1 MFLPG
6 SSCLLRVLRD
16 QKVLESRTHFQAE
29 TRNLKTQYGETLVES
44 EKALIFALCL
54 IGCLAALFAWKTA
67 RDLRPMPA
75 TLLFGDSEVRKPQLV
90 DRSGLSA
97 LSISYQNRW
106 SVQTV
111 PLHEIPALLR
121 NAFIESEDR
130 RFLSHGGVDWL
141 ARVHALAQDLR
152 AMKGVRGAS
161 TITEQVVRMLHPRP
175 RTVWSRWLEG
185 IEAGRLEKRF
195 SKSEILEFYLNQ
207 VPYGHQRRGV
217 VEAARFYFD
226 RDPATLNVKESLAL
240 AVLVRAPSGLDPKQR
255 HKSLER
261 RLSKLAAHMRDK
273 GLLSEAQYRAA
284 LSEGFE
290 FAHSRR
296 VIEAP
301 QFVQYVFNN
310 AGAEVLNSSGRIT
323 TSLDGRIQEKVRQIL
338 WNRLEALRSSDVGDG
353 AALVVD
359 NRTGEVLAWV
369 SETLSAGESQ
379 GWVDAVTVRRQPG
392 STLKPFL
399 YALAM
404 EMGWTAATLIEDS
417 PLAEAAGSG
426 LHSFHNYS
434 RTYYGPLRLR
444 VALGNSL
451 NTPAIRTIQFT
462 GTERFLLWLRSLGMS
477 GLDKPADFYGHG
489 LALGDGEVS
498 LFELVQAYSALAR
511 HGAFL
516 PLRTLSERH
525 LPAGELT
532 QVIGPAT
539 AAIIGDILSD
549 PQARRLEFGEGH
561 LLRFPV
567 QTAVKTG
574 TSTDHRDC
582 WAVGF
587 SDRYTAGVWMG
598 NLDHRPTRG
607 LTGAIGPALVLRAIF
622 AELNR
627 EGETGPLS
635 TGPSW
640 AGRGLQTLGIC
651 AVSGM
656 LAGPGCPRVD
666 EKFEPPKVPVEVCTL
681 HSIGADIPVSKEST
695 TLRKSPSSCESVKM
709 LQPTPGL
716 RIAVDPRIPAELQ
729 AFAFRIP
736 KKINPA
742 RVEWVLNG
750 KPAGQTGKGEHQF
763 LWPLSRGEYIAQ
775 ARVWCSG
782 QSRPVETPRW
792 RSW

>member
-1 MFLPG
+1 
-6 SSCLLRVLRD
+6 
-16 QKVLESRTHFQAE
+16 
-29 TRNLKTQYGETLVES
+29 LKA
-44 EKALIFALCL
+44 KKFAILATCL
-54 IGCLAALFAWKTA
+54 IGILSGLSAWKTA
-67 RDLRPMPA
+67 RDLQPIPSA
-75 TLLFGDSEVRKPQLV
+75 LSVGDSEVKKPQLL
-90 DRSGLSA
+90 DRIGNP

-106 SVQTV
+106 SVQTA
-111 PLHEIPALLR
+111 PLHQIPALLQ
-121 NAFIESEDR
+121 NAFIQSEDR
-130 RFLSHGGVDWL
+130 RFFSHSGVDWA
-141 ARVHALAQDLR
+141 ARVHALAQNLL

-226 RDPATLNVKESLAL
+226 RDPATLNAKESLAL
-240 AVLVRAPSGLDPKQR
+240 VVLVRAPSGLDLRQR
-255 HKSLER
+255 NTSLKK
-261 RLSKLAAHMRDK
+261 RLSRLATHMRGK
-273 GLLSEAQYRAA
+273 GLLSEPEYRSA

-296 VIEAP
+296 VIQAP
-301 QFVQYVFNN
+301 QFVQYVLNT
-310 AGAEVLNSSGRIT
+310 AGVEVLNSSGRIT
-323 TSLDGRIQEKVRQIL
+323 TSLDGRIQEKARQIL
-338 WNRLEALRSSDVGDG
+338 WNRLEALKSSDVGDG

-369 SETLSAGESQ
+369 SESQSAGESQ
-379 GWVDAVTVRRQPG
+379 AWVDGVTVRRQPG

-417 PLAEAAGSG
+417 PLSEAAGSG

-462 GTERFLLWLRSLGMS
+462 GTERFLQWLHMLGIS
-477 GLDKPADFYGHG
+477 GLNKPAEFYGHG
-489 LALGDGEVS
+489 LALGDGEIS
-498 LFELVQAYSALAR
+498 LFELVQAYSVLAR
-511 HGAFL
+511 HGAFR
-516 PLRTLSERH
+516 PLRTLSEQH
-525 LPAGELT
+525 LPPGEIR
-532 QVIGPAT
+532 QVISSST
-539 AAIIGDILSD
+539 AAMIGDILSD

-567 QTAVKTG
+567 LTAVKTG

-587 SDRYTAGVWMG
+587 SDRYTAGIWMG

-607 LTGAIGPALVLRAIF
+607 ITGAVGPALVLRAIF

-627 EGETGPLS
+627 EGETGSFS
-635 TGPSW
+635 TWP
-640 AGRGLQTLGIC
+640 GLKSVSIC
-651 AVSGM
+651 SVSGM
-656 LAGPGCPRVD
+656 LAGPDCPRVD
-666 EKFEPPKVPVEVCTL
+666 EKFSPGKAPVEVCSL
-681 HSIGADIPVSKEST
+681 HDGAGSEELEARSKNTGSLVVSP
-695 TLRKSPSSCESVKM
+695 PSSTIDHPSPVIQL
-709 LQPTPGL
+709 LQPSPGL
-716 RIAVDPRIPAELQ
+716 QIAVDPRIPAELQ
-729 AFAFRIP
+729 AFAFRIS
-736 KKINPA
+736 KKVKPA

-750 KPAGQTGKGEHQF
+750 KPIGETGKDEHQF
-763 LWPLSRGEYIAQ
+763 LWPLSRGEYNLQ
-775 ARVWCSG
+775 ARVWQEG
-782 QSRPVETPRW
+782 QSAPVETPLVAFVVK
-792 RSW
+792 

>member
-1 MFLPG
+1 NP
-6 SSCLLRVLRD
+6 
-16 QKVLESRTHFQAE
+16 
-29 TRNLKTQYGETLVES
+29 
-44 EKALIFALCL
+44 
-54 IGCLAALFAWKTA
+54 
-67 RDLRPMPA
+67 
-75 TLLFGDSEVRKPQLV
+75 
-90 DRSGLSA
+90 

-111 PLHEIPALLR
+111 ALHETPPLLR
-121 NAFIESEDR
+121 NAFIGSEDR
-130 RFLSHGGVDWL
+130 RFLSHSGVDWA
-141 ARVHALAQDLR
+141 ARVHALAQNLR
-152 AMKGVRGAS
+152 AMKGMRGAS

-185 IEAGRLEKRF
+185 IEAARLEKRF

-240 AVLVRAPSGLDPKQR
+240 AVLVRAPSGLDLKR
-255 HKSLER
+255 RRRSIER

-273 GLLSEAQYRAA
+273 DLLSEAEYRAA
-284 LSEGFE
+284 LAEGFE
-290 FAHSRR
+290 FAHSKR

-301 QFVQYVFNN
+301 LFVHYVLDTT
-310 AGAEVLNSSGRIT
+310 GAEVLNSSGRVT
-323 TSLDGRIQEKVRQIL
+323 TSLDGRVQQKVRQIL
-338 WNRLEALRSSDVGDG
+338 WNRLQALGSSDVGDG

-369 SETLSAGESQ
+369 SESISAGESQ

-417 PLAEAAGSG
+417 PLSEAAGSG

-451 NTPAIRTIQFT
+451 NTPAVRTIQFT
-462 GTERFLLWLRSLGMS
+462 GTDRFLQWLRLLGIS
-477 GLDKPADFYGHG
+477 GLDRSADFYGHG

-511 HGAFL
+511 HGAFR
-516 PLRTLSERH
+516 PLRTLCERQ
-525 LPAGELT
+525 LPSDEIRP
-532 QVIGPAT
+532 VIGPST
-539 AAIIGDILSD
+539 AAIIADILTD

-574 TSTDHRDC
+574 TSSDHRDS

-587 SDRYTAGVWMG
+587 SERYTAGVWMG

-607 LTGAIGPALVLRAIF
+607 VSGAIGPALVLRAIF

-627 EGETGPLS
+627 EGETGPFPVWS
-635 TGPSW
+635 
-640 AGRGLQTLGIC
+640 GLQSVSIC

-656 LAGPGCPRVD
+656 LAGPECPRMD
-666 EKFEPPKVPVEVCTL
+666 EKFEPGKVPVEVCSL
-681 HSIGADIPVSKEST
+681 HSIRAACSDVRVDCVPAHPASSIRHSVSGIQ
-695 TLRKSPSSCESVKM
+695 L

-716 RIAVDPRIPAELQ
+716 QIAMDPRIPAELQ
-729 AFAFRIP
+729 AFAFRISQTIKP
-736 KKINPA
+736 E
-742 RVEWVLNG
+742 RVQWVLNG
-750 KPAGQTGKGEHQF
+750 KLAGETGKDEHQF
-763 LWPLSRGEYIAQ
+763 LWPLSRGEYILR
-775 ARVWCSG
+775 ARVWRGG
-782 QSRPVETPRW
+782 QSEPAETPRVAFIVK
-792 RSW
+792 

>member
-1 MFLPG
+1 VKRLTGDPG
-6 SSCLLRVLRD
+6 L
-16 QKVLESRTHFQAE
+16 KVKKLA
-29 TRNLKTQYGETLVES
+29 
-44 EKALIFALCL
+44 IFALYV
-54 IGCLAALFAWKTA
+54 IGCLSALFVLKTA
-67 RDLRPMPA
+67 RDLKPIPA
-75 TLLFGDSEVRKPQLV
+75 TLLFGDSGVKKPQLL
-90 DRSGLSA
+90 DRIGNP

-106 SVQTV
+106 SAQTV
-111 PLHEIPALLR
+111 PLREIPALLQ

-130 RFLSHGGVDWL
+130 RFMSHSGVDWL
-141 ARVHALAQDLR
+141 ARVHALAQNLR

-185 IEAGRLEKRF
+185 IEAALLEKRF

-240 AVLVRAPSGLDPKQR
+240 AVLVRAPSGLDPQQR
-255 HKSLER
+255 HRSLER
-261 RLSKLAAHMRDK
+261 RLSKLATHMLDK
-273 GLLSEAQYRAA
+273 DLLDKAEHRTA
-284 LSEGFE
+284 LSDGFE

-301 QFVQYVFNN
+301 QFVHYVFDTTR
-310 AGAEVLNSSGRIT
+310 AEVLNSSGRVT
-323 TSLDGRIQEKVRQIL
+323 TSLDGRMQQKIRQIL
-338 WNRLEALRSSDVGDG
+338 WNRLDALQSSDVGDG

-359 NRTGEVLAWV
+359 NRTGEVLVWV
-369 SETLSAGESQ
+369 SESVAAGESQ

-417 PLAEAAGSG
+417 PLSEAAGSG

-434 RTYYGPLRLR
+434 RTYYGLLRLR

-451 NTPAIRTIQFT
+451 NTPAVRTIQFA
-462 GTERFLLWLRSLGMS
+462 GTERFLQRLRLLGIS
-477 GLDKPADFYGHG
+477 GLNKSADFYGHG

-511 HGAFL
+511 HGAFR
-516 PLRTLSERH
+516 PLRTLCERQ
-525 LPAGELT
+525 LPSDEIRP
-532 QVIGPAT
+532 VIGPST
-539 AAIIGDILSD
+539 AAIIADILSD

-574 TSTDHRDC
+574 TSSDHRDC

-587 SDRYTAGVWMG
+587 TERYTAGVWMG

-607 LTGAIGPALVLRAIF
+607 VTGAIGPALVLRAIF
-622 AELNR
+622 AELNS
-627 EGETGPLS
+627 EGETGPFP
-635 TGPSW
+635 TWP
-640 AGRGLQTLGIC
+640 GLQSVSIC
-651 AVSGM
+651 TVSGM
-656 LAGPGCPRVD
+656 LAGPDCPRMD
-666 EKFEPPKVPVEVCTL
+666 EKFEPGKVPVEVCSL
-681 HSIGADIPVSKEST
+681 HSIRAASNDAGAEPVPA
-695 TLRKSPSSCESVKM
+695 SPSSVLGFPSSVIHL

-716 RIAVDPRIPAELQ
+716 QIAMDPRIPAELQ
-729 AFAFRIP
+729 AFAFRISQNIKP
-736 KKINPA
+736 E
-742 RVEWVLNG
+742 RVQWVLNG
-750 KPAGQTGKGEHQF
+750 KLAGETGKDEHRF
-763 LWPLSRGEYIAQ
+763 LWPLSRGEYIVR
-775 ARVWCSG
+775 ARVWRGG
-782 QSRPVETPRW
+782 QSEPAETPRVAFVVK
-792 RSW
+792 

>member
-1 MFLPG
+1 MNGLHRFCGRKFLV
-6 SSCLLRVLRD
+6 C
-16 QKVLESRTHFQAE
+16 
-29 TRNLKTQYGETLVES
+29 
-44 EKALIFALCL
+44 ALCL
-54 IGCLAALFAWKTA
+54 VGSLFALFALKTA
-67 RDLRPMPA
+67 RDLQPMPA
-75 TLLFGDSEVRKPQLV
+75 TLLLGDSGVRKPQLL
-90 DRSGLSA
+90 DRIGNP

-106 SVQTV
+106 SAQTV
-111 PLHEIPALLR
+111 PLHEIPAILR

-130 RFLSHGGVDWL
+130 RFLSHSGVDWP
-141 ARVHALAQDLR
+141 AHVHALAQDLR

-185 IEAGRLEKRF
+185 IEAARLERRF

-240 AVLVRAPSGLDPKQR
+240 AVLVRAPSGLDLKQR
-255 HKSLER
+255 RRSLER
-261 RLSKLAAHMRDK
+261 RLSKLAAHMRGKD
-273 GLLSEAQYRAA
+273 LLSKAEYRAA

-301 QFVQYVFNN
+301 QFVHYVFDTT
-310 AGAEVLNSSGRIT
+310 GAEVLNSSGRVT
-323 TSLDGRIQEKVRQIL
+323 TSLDGRLQQEVRQIL
-338 WNRLEALRSSDVGDG
+338 WNRLQALRSSDVGDG

-369 SETLSAGESQ
+369 SESNSAGESQ

-404 EMGWTAATLIEDS
+404 EMGWTAATLIEDF
-417 PLAEAAGSG
+417 PLSEAAGSG

-451 NTPAIRTIQFT
+451 NTPAVRTIQFT
-462 GTERFLLWLRSLGMS
+462 GTERFLQWLRLLGIS
-477 GLDKPADFYGHG
+477 GLNKSADFYGHG

-511 HGAFL
+511 HGAFR
-516 PLRTLSERH
+516 PLRALCERR
-525 LPAGELT
+525 LPSDEIRP
-532 QVIGPAT
+532 VISPST
-539 AAIIGDILSD
+539 AAIIADILSD

-567 QTAVKTG
+567 QTAAKTG
-574 TSTDHRDC
+574 TSSDHRDC

-587 SDRYTAGVWMG
+587 TERYTAGVWMG

-607 LTGAIGPALVLRAIF
+607 VTGAIGPALVLRAIF

-627 EGETGPLS
+627 EGETGPFPVWS
-635 TGPSW
+635 
-640 AGRGLQTLGIC
+640 GLQSVSIC

-656 LAGPGCPRVD
+656 LAGPECPRMD
-666 EKFEPPKVPVEVCTL
+666 EKFEPGKVPVEVCSL
-681 HSIGADIPVSKEST
+681 HSIRAACSDVRVDCVPVH
-695 TLRKSPSSCESVKM
+695 PASSIRHSASGIQL

-716 RIAVDPRIPAELQ
+716 QIAMDPRIPAELQ
-729 AFAFRIP
+729 AFAFRISQTIKP
-736 KKINPA
+736 E
-742 RVEWVLNG
+742 RVQWVLNG
-750 KPAGQTGKGEHQF
+750 KPAGETGKDEHQF
-763 LWPLSRGEYIAQ
+763 LWPLSRGEYILW
-775 ARVWCSG
+775 ARVWRGG
-782 QSRPVETPRW
+782 QSEPAETPRVAFIVK
-792 RSW
+792 

>member
-1 MFLPG
+1 MKKF
-6 SSCLLRVLRD
+6 
-16 QKVLESRTHFQAE
+16 
-29 TRNLKTQYGETLVES
+29 Y
-44 EKALIFALCL
+44 IFALSI
-54 IGCLAALFAWKTA
+54 IGILSALFAWKTA
-67 RDLRPMPA
+67 RDLQPIPGS
-75 TLLFGDSEVRKPQLV
+75 LLFGDSEVKKPQLL
-90 DRSGLSA
+90 DRMGNP

-106 SVQTV
+106 SVQAV
-111 PLHEIPALLR
+111 PLHEIPALLQ

-130 RFLSHGGVDWL
+130 RFFSHGGGDWL
-141 ARVHALAQDLR
+141 ARVHALVQDLR
-152 AMKGVRGAS
+152 AMKAIRGAS

-185 IEAGRLEKRF
+185 IEAARLEKRF
-195 SKSEILEFYLNQ
+195 SKTEILEFYLNQ

-217 VEAARFYFD
+217 VEAGRFYFD
-226 RDPATLNVKESLAL
+226 RDPPTLNVKESLAL
-240 AVLVRAPSGLDPKQR
+240 AVLVRAPSGFDLRRQNRSFEK
-255 HKSLER
+255 

-273 GLLSEAQYRAA
+273 GLLSDADYESAVSA
-284 LSEGFE
+284 GFE
-290 FAHSRR
+290 FSHTGR

-301 QFVQYVFNN
+301 QFVQFVFNT
-310 AGAEVLNSSGRIT
+310 AGAEILNSKGRVT
-323 TSLDGRIQEKVRQIL
+323 TSLFGRVQQKVRQVL

-369 SETLSAGESQ
+369 SESLSAGESQ

-399 YALAM
+399 YSLAM
-404 EMGWTAATLIEDS
+404 EMGWNAATLIEDS
-417 PLAEAAGSG
+417 PLSEAAGSG

-451 NTPAIRTIQFT
+451 NTPAVRTIQFT
-462 GTERFLLWLRSLGMS
+462 GTDRFLQRLRSLGMS
-477 GLDKPADFYGHG
+477 GLNKSADFYGHG

-498 LFELVQAYSALAR
+498 LYELVQAYSALGR
-511 HGAFL
+511 HGVFL
-516 PLRTLSERH
+516 PLRILFDRQM
-525 LPAGELT
+525 PAGEIR
-532 QVIGPAT
+532 QVIDPGV

-567 QTAVKTG
+567 LTGVKTG

-607 LTGAIGPALVLRAIF
+607 VTGAVGPALVLRAIF
-622 AELNR
+622 AELDR
-627 EGETGPLS
+627 DGEK
-635 TGPSW
+635 
-640 AGRGLQTLGIC
+640 GLFATWPGIQTASIC

-656 LAGPGCPRVD
+656 LAGPDCPRMD
-666 EKFEPPKVPVEVCTL
+666 EKFEPGKAPVEICAL
-681 HSIGADIPVSKEST
+681 HSNLNFAAQPQPPT
-695 TLRKSPSSCESVKM
+695 RNLSSVQL
-709 LQPTPGL
+709 LQPSPGL
-716 RIAVDPRIPAELQ
+716 QIAIDPRIPVELQ
-729 AFAFRIP
+729 AFAFRISS
-736 KKINPA
+736 KTKPA

-750 KPAGQTGKGEHQF
+750 KTVGETGKDEHQF
-763 LWPLSRGEYIAQ
+763 LWPLSRGEFSLR
-775 ARVWCSG
+775 ARVWEGGKSD
-782 QSRPVETPRW
+782 PVETTQVAFVVK
-792 RSW
+792 

>member
-1 MFLPG
+1 MKKF
-6 SSCLLRVLRD
+6 
-16 QKVLESRTHFQAE
+16 
-29 TRNLKTQYGETLVES
+29 Y
-44 EKALIFALCL
+44 IFALSI
-54 IGCLAALFAWKTA
+54 IGIMFALFGLKTA
-67 RDLRPMPA
+67 RDLQPVPA
-75 TLLFGDSEVRKPQLV
+75 TLLFGDSGVRKPQLV
-90 DRSGLSA
+90 DRIGNP

-111 PLHEIPALLR
+111 PLREIPALLE

-130 RFLSHGGVDWL
+130 RFPSHNGVDWR
-141 ARVHALAQDLR
+141 ARVHALAQNLR
-152 AMKGVRGAS
+152 AMKGIRGAS

-185 IEAGRLEKRF
+185 IEAARLEKRF

-240 AVLVRAPSGLDPKQR
+240 AILVRAPSGLDPR
-255 HKSLER
+255 RGRRSIER

-273 GLLSEAQYRAA
+273 ALLSEAEYRSA

-290 FAHSRR
+290 FAHSKR

-301 QFVQYVFNN
+301 QFVHYVFDT
-310 AGAEVLNSSGRIT
+310 AGAEVLNSNGTVT
-323 TSLDGRIQEKVRQIL
+323 TSLDGRVQQKVRQIL
-338 WNRLEALRSSDVGDG
+338 WNRLQALGSSDVGDG

-369 SETLSAGESQ
+369 SESISAGESQ

-417 PLAEAAGSG
+417 PLSEAAGSG

-451 NTPAIRTIQFT
+451 NTPAVRTIQFT
-462 GTERFLLWLRSLGMS
+462 GTERFLQWLRSLGIS
-477 GLDKPADFYGHG
+477 GLNRSADFYGHG

-511 HGAFL
+511 HGAFR
-516 PLRTLSERH
+516 PLRTLSERR
-525 LPAGELT
+525 LPSDEIRP
-532 QVIGPAT
+532 VIGAST
-539 AAIIGDILSD
+539 AAIIADILSD

-574 TSTDHRDC
+574 TSSDHRDC

-587 SDRYTAGVWMG
+587 TEGYTAGVWMG

-607 LTGAIGPALVLRAIF
+607 VTGAIGPALVLRGIF

-627 EGETGPLS
+627 DAETAPF
-635 TGPSW
+635 PSCS
-640 AGRGLQTLGIC
+640 GLQSVSIC

-656 LAGPGCPRVD
+656 LAGPDCPRMD
-666 EKFEPPKVPVEVCTL
+666 EKFEPGKVPVELCSL
-681 HSIGADIPVSKEST
+681 HSIQAANIDVGPESVPASPASSIISSSLTPAPGLEIAGPGLAGSRHPVSGIQ
-695 TLRKSPSSCESVKM
+695 L

-716 RIAVDPRIPAELQ
+716 QIAMDPRIPAELQ
-729 AFAFRIP
+729 AFAFRIS
-736 KKINPA
+736 KNIKPA
-742 RVEWVLNG
+742 RVQWVLNG
-750 KPAGQTGKGEHQF
+750 KPAGETGKDEHQF
-763 LWPLSRGEYIAQ
+763 LWPLSRGEYIVR
-775 ARVWCSG
+775 ARVWRGGESE
-782 QSRPVETPRW
+782 PVETPEVAFVVK
-792 RSW
+792 

>member
-1 MFLPG
+1 MREKIPVMRAFPSLKRTQNRAGQAATGG
-6 SSCLLRVLRD
+6 SEPMNQR
-16 QKVLESRTHFQAE
+16 
-29 TRNLKTQYGETLVES
+29 LV
-44 EKALIFALCL
+44 IFALCF
-54 IGCLAALFAWKTA
+54 LAGLSALLAWKTA
-67 RDLRPMPA
+67 RDLQPVPA
-75 TLLFGDSEVRKPQLV
+75 TLSFGDSGVRKPQLL
-90 DRSGLSA
+90 DRSGNP

-111 PLHEIPALLR
+111 SLHEIPALLQ

-130 RFLSHGGVDWL
+130 RFARHCGVDWP
-141 ARVHALAQDLR
+141 ARMHALAQNLL
-152 AMKGVRGAS
+152 AMRGVRGAS

-240 AVLVRAPSGLDPKQR
+240 AVLVRAPSGLDLRQR
-255 HKSLER
+255 HISLQR
-261 RLSKLAAHMRDK
+261 RLSRLAAHMRDE
-273 GLLSEAQYRAA
+273 GLLSEAEYRGS

-296 VIEAP
+296 VIQAP
-301 QFVQYVFNN
+301 QFVQYVLNT
-310 AGAEVLNSSGRIT
+310 AGAEVLNSSGRIA
-323 TSLDGRIQEKVRQIL
+323 TSLDGRVQQEARQIL
-338 WNRLEALRSSDVGDG
+338 WNRLEALKSSDVGDG

-359 NRTGEVLAWV
+359 NRTGQVLAWV
-369 SETLSAGESQ
+369 SESLSAGESQ

-417 PLAEAAGSG
+417 PLSEAAGSG

-462 GTERFLLWLRSLGMS
+462 GTDRFLQRLRLLGIS
-477 GLDKPADFYGHG
+477 GLNKSAEFYGHG
-489 LALGDGEVS
+489 LALGDGEIS
-498 LFELVQAYSALAR
+498 LFELVQAYSVLAR
-511 HGAFL
+511 HGAFR
-516 PLRTLSERH
+516 PLRTLSELH
-525 LPAGELT
+525 QPPGEIR
-532 QVIGPAT
+532 QVIAPAS
-539 AAIIGDILSD
+539 AAMIGDILSD

-567 QTAVKTG
+567 LTAVKTG

-607 LTGAIGPALVLRAIF
+607 VTGAIGPALVLRAIF

-627 EGETGPLS
+627 EGETCSFS
-635 TGPSW
+635 TWP
-640 AGRGLQTLGIC
+640 GLESVSIC
-651 AVSGM
+651 PVSGM
-656 LAGPGCPRVD
+656 LAGPDCPRMD
-666 EKFEPPKVPVEVCTL
+666 EKFEPGRAPVEVCSL
-681 HSIGADIPVSKEST
+681 HSTGAASGAGAGHARDE
-695 TLRKSPSSCESVKM
+695 LLDAQPSSVISHPASLIQL
-709 LQPTPGL
+709 LQPSPGL
-716 RIAVDPRIPAELQ
+716 QIALDPRIPAELQ
-729 AFAFRIP
+729 AFAFRIS
-736 KKINPA
+736 KKIKPA
-742 RVEWVLNG
+742 RIEWVLNG
-750 KPAGQTGKGEHQF
+750 KAIGESGKNERQF
-763 LWPLSRGEYIAQ
+763 LWPLSRGDYTLQ
-775 ARVWCSG
+775 ARVWQSG
-782 QSRPVETPRW
+782 QSDPVETPMVAFAVK
-792 RSW
+792 

>member
-1 MFLPG
+1 MPVF
-6 SSCLLRVLRD
+6 
-16 QKVLESRTHFQAE
+16 FA
-29 TRNLKTQYGETLVES
+29 LKTAHDLQTL
-44 EKALIFALCL
+44 
-54 IGCLAALFAWKTA
+54 
-67 RDLRPMPA
+67 PA
-75 TLLFGDSEVRKPQLV
+75 TLLLGDSEIRKPQLL
-90 DRSGLSA
+90 DRIGNP

-111 PLHEIPALLR
+111 ALHETPPLLR
-121 NAFIESEDR
+121 NAFIGSEDR
-130 RFLSHGGVDWL
+130 RFYSHGGVDWA
-141 ARVHALAQDLR
+141 ARVHALAQNLR

-161 TITEQVVRMLHPRP
+161 TITEQVARMLHPRP

-185 IEAGRLEKRF
+185 IEAARLENSF

-207 VPYGHQRRGV
+207 VPYGHQRRGI

-240 AVLVRAPSGLDPKQR
+240 AVLVRAPSGLDLKQR
-255 HKSLER
+255 QKALER
-261 RLSKLAAHMRDK
+261 RLSKLAAHLRDK
-273 GLLSEAQYRAA
+273 GLLSEAEYRAA

-301 QFVQYVFNN
+301 QFVQYVLNTT
-310 AGAEVLNSSGRIT
+310 GAEELNSSGRIT
-323 TSLDGRIQEKVRQIL
+323 TSLDGGVQEKVRHIL
-338 WNRLEALRSSDVGDG
+338 WNRLEALKSSDVGDG

-369 SETLSAGESQ
+369 SESLSAGESL
-379 GWVDAVTVRRQPG
+379 GWVDAVMVRRQPG
-392 STLKPFL
+392 SALKPFL

-417 PLAEAAGSG
+417 PLSEAAGSG

-451 NTPAIRTIQFT
+451 NTPAVRTIQFT
-462 GTERFLLWLRSLGMS
+462 GTERFLQWLRLLGIS
-477 GLDKPADFYGHG
+477 GLSKSADFYGHG

-511 HGAFL
+511 HGAFR
-516 PLRTLSERH
+516 PLRALCERH
-525 LPAGELT
+525 LPSDEIRP
-532 QVIGPAT
+532 VIGPST
-539 AAIIGDILSD
+539 AAIIADILSD

-567 QTAVKTG
+567 QTAAKTG
-574 TSTDHRDC
+574 TSSDHRDC

-587 SDRYTAGVWMG
+587 TERYTAGVWMG

-607 LTGAIGPALVLRAIF
+607 VSGAIGPALVLRAIF

-627 EGETGPLS
+627 EGETGPFPVWS
-635 TGPSW
+635 
-640 AGRGLQTLGIC
+640 GLQSVSIC

-656 LAGPGCPRVD
+656 LAGPECPRMD
-666 EKFEPPKVPVEVCTL
+666 EKFEPGKVPVEVCSL
-681 HSIGADIPVSKEST
+681 HSIRAACSDVRVDCVPAHPASSIRHSVSGIQ
-695 TLRKSPSSCESVKM
+695 L

-716 RIAVDPRIPAELQ
+716 QIAMDPRIPAELQ
-729 AFAFRIP
+729 AFAFRISQTIKP
-736 KKINPA
+736 E
-742 RVEWVLNG
+742 RVQWVLNG
-750 KPAGQTGKGEHQF
+750 KLAGETGKDEHQF
-763 LWPLSRGEYIAQ
+763 LWPLSRGEYILR
-775 ARVWCSG
+775 ARVWRGG
-782 QSRPVETPRW
+782 QSEPAETPRVAFIVK
-792 RSW
+792 